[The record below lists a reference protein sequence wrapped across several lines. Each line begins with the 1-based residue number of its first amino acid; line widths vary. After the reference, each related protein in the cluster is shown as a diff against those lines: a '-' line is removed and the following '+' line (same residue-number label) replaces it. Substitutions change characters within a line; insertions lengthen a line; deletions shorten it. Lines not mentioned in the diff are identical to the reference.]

1 MDKKGGSRTK
11 TLKKKSLN
19 KNRIFAL
26 TKKRIFKN
34 LIKKKNANNIEK
46 AYRKVL
52 NVFKKYFKSILRNE
66 PQGDEKFGEFV
77 VEIENKLND
86 NILNEIKVHHEEVYN
101 VLDKSTI
108 NSDGTIELYVNLIN
122 NLDEKEH
129 QNGIN
134 VELRTNITRVQ
145 TMIADDLIERFT
157 QKQKVNNMV
166 LENGNNGLNGLT
178 SMIKRLNVKEDS
190 SMDDLMS
197 AMKGLGF

>member
-34 LIKKKNANNIEK
+34 LSKKKNPKNIEK
-46 AYRKVL
+46 GYRKVL
-52 NVFKKYFKSILRNE
+52 NVFKKYFESVIRNE
-66 PQGDEKFGEFV
+66 PQGDDKFGEFV
-77 VEIENKLND
+77 AEIENKLNE
-86 NILNEIKVHHEEVYN
+86 NILIEIQNEYHDVYN
-101 VLDKSTI
+101 VLDDKTI
-108 NSDGTIELYVNLIN
+108 NSHDTIELYVNLIN

-129 QNGIN
+129 KNNING
-134 VELRTNITRVQ
+134 ELRTNITIVQ

-157 QKQKVNNMV
+157 KKQRANNMAV
-166 LENGNNGLNGLT
+166 ENANNGLGGLT
-178 SMIKRLNVKEDS
+178 SMIKKLNVKNDS